1 MDKQYI
7 KIGHIPAVIYG
18 EKSEKAYIFVHGK
31 CGRKEEAESFAETV
45 SAAGYQIISIDLPGH
60 GERKGEKDTFY
71 PWVAVPELKAVAE
84 YAKTKWKHL
93 SLRATSIGAWF
104 SMLALQNEAFEKC
117 LFVSPIL
124 NMKRLIEN
132 MMLWAGVSEE
142 ELEQKGEIETAFGET
157 LSWKY
162 YQFAKENRIQRWS
175 FSTEILY
182 AENDNLTEFDVAKSF
197 SEKFG
202 CRLTVMENGEHWFHT
217 DEQLAF
223 LKAWEQ
229 NSI

>member
-1 MDKQYI
+1 
-7 KIGHIPAVIYG
+7 
-18 EKSEKAYIFVHGK
+18 
-31 CGRKEEAESFAETV
+31 
-45 SAAGYQIISIDLPGH
+45 
-60 GERKGEKDTFY
+60 
-71 PWVAVPELKAVAE
+71 
-84 YAKTKWKHL
+84 
-93 SLRATSIGAWF
+93 
-104 SMLALQNEAFEKC
+104 
-117 LFVSPIL
+117 
-124 NMKRLIEN
+124 
-132 MMLWAGVSEE
+132 MLWAGVSEE

-197 SEKFG
+197 SKKFG